1 MVRLHVYCLQVSA
14 QNISI
19 VNVEYNSKFTIKD
32 SVRKNTGIY
41 RIVAEN
47 EHGKDEAEVEVVIL
61 CE

>member
-1 MVRLHVYCLQVSA
+1 MSAPNVSV
-14 QNISI
+14 

-41 RIVAEN
+41 KILAEN

-61 CE
+61 CEWMLPPL